1 MSSPIEFPAGD
12 GWKLRWQRGKGKK
25 PLPNAAN
32 VETTLLASPTWR
44 DAFGFDE
51 MRQRIAITRST
62 PLNESPRNWQDDDGV
77 SLAVWCQREGLQ
89 VTPNAV
95 GPVVDM
101 LARRRPFHP
110 VRDWL
115 SGLSW
120 DGEPRVDLWLI
131 RYLGVSPSPYAAA
144 VGRWWLISA
153 VARAFVPGCQADYV
167 LLLEGEQGIGKSTAM
182 QALVGAEWFADD
194 LPDLSAKD
202 SSMAALDSWVIE
214 LAELESLRK
223 AEVTQ
228 LKAFVTRRAESFRPP
243 YGKSMVRAPRSCVFC
258 GSTNE
263 TAYLKDASGNRR
275 FWPVR
280 CGAIDRDALAAD
292 REHIWADAVG
302 LYRAG
307 NRWWPDAKDGN
318 LLKQIEQE
326 QADRIDSDPWQ
337 VPIDQFVIGRDRVT
351 VDEVLGH
358 LGKVIDARTLEERGE
373 AMVRRTQ
380 MDANRASRCLR
391 LAGFERTRWRD
402 GERRIMGFERKR

>member
-131 RYLGVSPSPYAAA
+131 RYLGVSPSP
-144 VGRWWLISA
+144 
-153 VARAFVPGCQADYV
+153 
-167 LLLEGEQGIGKSTAM
+167 
-182 QALVGAEWFADD
+182 
-194 LPDLSAKD
+194 
-202 SSMAALDSWVIE
+202 
-214 LAELESLRK
+214 
-223 AEVTQ
+223 
-228 LKAFVTRRAESFRPP
+228 
-243 YGKSMVRAPRSCVFC
+243 
-258 GSTNE
+258 
-263 TAYLKDASGNRR
+263 
-275 FWPVR
+275 
-280 CGAIDRDALAAD
+280 
-292 REHIWADAVG
+292 
-302 LYRAG
+302 
-307 NRWWPDAKDGN
+307 
-318 LLKQIEQE
+318 
-326 QADRIDSDPWQ
+326 
-337 VPIDQFVIGRDRVT
+337 
-351 VDEVLGH
+351 
-358 LGKVIDARTLEERGE
+358 
-373 AMVRRTQ
+373 
-380 MDANRASRCLR
+380 
-391 LAGFERTRWRD
+391 
-402 GERRIMGFERKR
+402 

>member
-1 MSSPIEFPAGD
+1 
-12 GWKLRWQRGKGKK
+12 
-25 PLPNAAN
+25 
-32 VETTLLASPTWR
+32 
-44 DAFGFDE
+44 
-51 MRQRIAITRST
+51 
-62 PLNESPRNWQDDDGV
+62 
-77 SLAVWCQREGLQ
+77 
-89 VTPNAV
+89 
-95 GPVVDM
+95 
-101 LARRRPFHP
+101 
-110 VRDWL
+110 
-115 SGLSW
+115 
-120 DGEPRVDLWLI
+120 
-131 RYLGVSPSPYAAA
+131 
-144 VGRWWLISA
+144 
-153 VARAFVPGCQADYV
+153 
-167 LLLEGEQGIGKSTAM
+167 
-182 QALVGAEWFADD
+182 
-194 LPDLSAKD
+194 
-202 SSMAALDSWVIE
+202 
-214 LAELESLRK
+214 
-223 AEVTQ
+223 
-228 LKAFVTRRAESFRPP
+228 
-243 YGKSMVRAPRSCVFC
+243 
-258 GSTNE
+258 
-263 TAYLKDASGNRR
+263 LKDASGNRR

-292 REHIWADAVG
+292 REQIWAEAVA